1 MLFFHNT
8 LKNPII
14 SQFNFLWRHTLG
26 LCCSYLGE
34 SHWSTSFSR
43 SRRRSWERGCTI
55 KQLWRYDVFWLL
67 LLLPESFRVCV
78 ACKSF
83 GLLLFKPRWDYEIYV
98 RKNEMNSGGSNMA
111 YLVNKWASFE
121 IKFTLSK
128 QKISP
133 CITPSVAYRQ
143 MRQEIKWQAT
153 VLADQDSLVST
164 LSEDKKETLNLESR
178 FPDNRLPRD
187 FPSN

>member
-1 MLFFHNT
+1 
-8 LKNPII
+8 
-14 SQFNFLWRHTLG
+14 
-26 LCCSYLGE
+26 
-34 SHWSTSFSR
+34 
-43 SRRRSWERGCTI
+43 
-55 KQLWRYDVFWLL
+55 
-67 LLLPESFRVCV
+67 
-78 ACKSF
+78 
-83 GLLLFKPRWDYEIYV
+83 
-98 RKNEMNSGGSNMA
+98 MNSGGSNMA

-178 FPDNRLPRD
+178 FPDNRLLRD